1 MMSRTDADRRQRV
14 SVWFVVA
21 QFCGVRAQMRRALLR
36 LASVLK
42 NRGFLGI
49 LIGRSR
55 AQRASTEIYVDES
68 RAQRASTTRRICVY
82 IRQVAEKKAWNFSP
96 CFRNSE
102 KGSVPSLLHKLR
114 RQARGS
120 PDRILRQGYR
130 QSLP

>member
-14 SVWFVVA
+14 SVWFGVA

-49 LIGRSR
+49 LIGR
-55 AQRASTEIYVDES
+55 S

-102 KGSVPSLLHKLR
+102 KGSVPSLLRMLR
-114 RQARGS
+114 
-120 PDRILRQGYR
+120 
-130 QSLP
+130 